1 MTKQTKYSVVL
12 VDDDK
17 LVRES
22 LCTILKSKEYEVLAM
37 GSDGL
42 EAVKL
47 YFLHR
52 PDVLLLD
59 IRMQEMSGI
68 EAAKEILAREPEAK
82 ILFITTFQDDV
93 YIADAVKMG
102 CRGYIL
108 KENIS
113 GIAPAIDAVAMD
125 QQVFDS
131 RIVQRI
137 TKGLELPLDDWDLTE
152 REKDIMALVGQGYNN
167 QEIAQRLYLSEGTV
181 RNYISTLLEKL
192 ELRDRTQL
200 AIYYLNR
207 GKQHLDT
214 HF

>member
-22 LCTILKSKEYEVLAM
+22 LCTILKSQGYEVLAM

-137 TKGLELPLDDWDLTE
+137 TKGLELPSDDWDLTE